1 MKGLG
6 TIIDSSA
13 ILAGGLFGLFI
24 GSRMPEK
31 IHTGVMNII
40 GLVSIFIGIQM
51 GLTTK
56 NILIV
61 LGSLLIGVIIGEIV
75 NIDEKLQRLGQTL
88 EKRFSKGNSGQFT
101 KAFVTST
108 LLSCVGPLAILGPIQ
123 EGLTGDIKLLAT
135 KSILDLFMSLAVSS
149 AMGVGVFFT
158 SVSVLIYQGSL
169 TIFAQFVS
177 QIMTEVVIAELTAVG
192 GIMVL
197 SSGLSILEIKK
208 LKTTNML
215 PALLIAPLII
225 FIGKSMTG

>member
-225 FIGKSMTG
+225 FICKSMTG